1 MIRGNHFLFLCYLSD
16 MPSVDANEALSAPV
30 VLLQVYIGL
39 GVDNTQAFGRDGY
52 DIQRMA
58 SDGL

>member
-1 MIRGNHFLFLCYLSD
+1 MLSD
-16 MPSVDANEALSAPV
+16 VPSVDANEALSAPV

-39 GVDNTQAFGRDGY
+39 GVDNTQAFGRDCY